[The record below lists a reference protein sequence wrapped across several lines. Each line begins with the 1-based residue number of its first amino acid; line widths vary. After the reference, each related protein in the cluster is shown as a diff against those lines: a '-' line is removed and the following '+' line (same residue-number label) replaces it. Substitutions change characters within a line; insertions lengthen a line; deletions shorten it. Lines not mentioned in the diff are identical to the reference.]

1 MRYSI
6 ITTAWGAFG
15 CVAHGDRLV
24 ATYHPQD
31 QRTVRRRIHD
41 DWPDAVEDLH
51 LLHEFQQQ
59 VVAYFEGNPVRFKV
73 SLDLAGVSPFRRSVL
88 RQCRRIPYGKTAS
101 YRDLA
106 RAAGNPAASR
116 AAGSAMARNPL
127 PLVIPCHRV
136 VRSDGSLGG
145 FSSPGSVRE
154 KKRLLEFEN
163 VDTSL
168 LC

>member
-15 CVAHGDRLV
+15 CVARGDRLV
-24 ATYHPQD
+24 ATYLPSNE
-31 QRTVRRRIHD
+31 RAVRRRIRE
-41 DWPDAVEDLH
+41 DWPDAVEDAR
-51 LLHEFQQQ
+51 LLPAFRRQ
-59 VVAYFEGNPVRFKV
+59 VVAYFEGNPMRFNV
-73 SLDLAGVSPFRRSVL
+73 SLDLADISPFRQSVL

-106 RAAGNPAASR
+106 RAAGNPAATR
-116 AAGSAMARNPL
+116 AAGSAMAHNPL
-127 PLVIPCHRV
+127 PLVVPCHRV
-136 VRSDGSLGG
+136 VRSDGTLGG
-145 FSSPGSVRE
+145 FSSPGSVCE
-154 KKRLLEFEN
+154 KKRLLELED